1 MSIIMGCDAASVNK
15 VGNLVLTETFP
26 EQTVLLIETI
36 FEEEYSQ
43 ADKLI
48 EQGADIN
55 HIGEYGLSPLL
66 WIMSVTQDA
75 GTLEYMLKKD
85 ADPNYRGHKRGHSP
99 MYFAAG
105 GNRKKVLELFLQY
118 GGDPNLEGVGE
129 PGDAF
134 RESMLMVAIHNFRE
148 EYFELLLS
156 HGADV
161 NWNSDGSMGIKNV
174 PKAAMTVGRFD
185 WTLYF
190 LEKGYKGDM
199 QALARSVEAI
209 KVSDRQKPNKQ
220 KVIDYLKSRG
230 VEFDYN

>member
-85 ADPNYRGHKRGHSP
+85 ADPN
-99 MYFAAG
+99 
-105 GNRKKVLELFLQY
+105 
-118 GGDPNLEGVGE
+118 
-129 PGDAF
+129 
-134 RESMLMVAIHNFRE
+134 
-148 EYFELLLS
+148 
-156 HGADV
+156 
-161 NWNSDGSMGIKNV
+161 
-174 PKAAMTVGRFD
+174 
-185 WTLYF
+185 
-190 LEKGYKGDM
+190 
-199 QALARSVEAI
+199 
-209 KVSDRQKPNKQ
+209 
-220 KVIDYLKSRG
+220 
-230 VEFDYN
+230 